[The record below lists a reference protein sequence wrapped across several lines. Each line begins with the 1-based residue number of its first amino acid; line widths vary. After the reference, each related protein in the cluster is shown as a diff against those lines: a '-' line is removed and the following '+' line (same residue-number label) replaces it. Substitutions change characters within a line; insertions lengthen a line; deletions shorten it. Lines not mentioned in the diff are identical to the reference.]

1 MKAHA
6 GMMEVVDLMCV
17 RGTRRLFQNLSFAQS
32 AGELLYV
39 HGPNG
44 SGKTTLLRTLCGLA
58 LPESGEV
65 RWRGQNIRGLGEEY
79 YSEMSYVGHLNGVK
93 DELTAFENLQMAG
106 RLSGVENCDE
116 LAVQALQRLELSACA
131 ELPGKVLSQ
140 GQKRRVALARLL
152 MVQRTLW
159 IMDEPFNAL
168 DIKAV
173 AMIQDILIEHLDNG
187 GMAVLTTHQEVEIT
201 AHRARHIR
209 LGS

>member
-1 MKAHA
+1 ML
-6 GMMEVVDLMCV
+6 EVVDLVCE
-17 RGTRRLFQNLSFAQS
+17 RGERRLFQDLSFTLS

-58 LPESGEV
+58 MPEAGEV
-65 RWRGQNIRGLGEEY
+65 RWKGQNIRRLDEEY
-79 YSEMSYVGHLNGVK
+79 HREMAYVGHLNGVK
-93 DELTAFENLQMAG
+93 DELTAFENLRVVG
-106 RLSGVENCDE
+106 RLNGVAASEE
-116 LAVQALQRLELSACA
+116 RALEALRRLELTACA

-152 MVQRTLW
+152 LAPMALW

-168 DIKAV
+168 DVKAV
-173 AMIQDILIEHLDNG
+173 GMIQGVLSEHLDNG
-187 GMAVLTTHQEVEIT
+187 GMVVLTTHQEVEIIS
-201 AHRARHIR
+201 HRARHVH

>member
-1 MKAHA
+1 
-6 GMMEVVDLMCV
+6 MMEVVDLVCA
-17 RGTRRLFQNLSFAQS
+17 RGERRLFQDLSFSQA

-58 LPESGEV
+58 LPEAGEI
-65 RWRGQNIRGLGEEY
+65 RWRGENIRRLGEDY
-79 YSEMSYVGHLNGVK
+79 HREMAYVGHLNGVK
-93 DELTAFENLQMAG
+93 DELTAFENLRVMAQ
-106 RLSGVENCDE
+106 LSVADDCDE
-116 LAVQALQRLELSACA
+116 RAMAALQRLELSACA

-152 MVQRTLW
+152 LAPRTLW

-168 DIKAV
+168 DVKAV
-173 AMIQDILIEHLDNG
+173 ATIQDILIEHLDNG
-187 GMAVLTTHQEVEIT
+187 GMAILTTHQEVEIT
-201 AHRARHIR
+201 ADRARHIR

>member
-1 MKAHA
+1 
-6 GMMEVVDLMCV
+6 MMEVVDLVCV
-17 RGTRRLFQNLSFAQS
+17 RGERRLIQDLNFTQT

-58 LPESGEV
+58 LPEAGEI
-65 RWRGQNIRGLGEEY
+65 RWRGRNIRRLGEDY
-79 YSEMSYVGHLNGVK
+79 YREMVYVGHLNGVK
-93 DELTAFENLQMAG
+93 DELTAFENLRVAG
-106 RLSGVENCDE
+106 QLSGMDGCDE
-116 LAVQALQRLELSACA
+116 RAVAALQRMDLSACA

-152 MVQRTLW
+152 LAPRTLW

-168 DIKAV
+168 DVKAV
-173 AMIQDILIEHLDNG
+173 ALIQDILIEHLDNG

>member
-1 MKAHA
+1 ML
-6 GMMEVVDLMCV
+6 EVVDLVCV
-17 RGTRRLFQNLSFAQS
+17 RGERRLFQDLSFTLA

-58 LPESGEV
+58 LPEAGEI
-65 RWRGQNIRGLGEEY
+65 RWRGQSIRRLKEEY
-79 YSEMSYVGHLNGVK
+79 HREMTYVGHLNGVK
-93 DELTAFENLQMAG
+93 DELTAFENLRVVG
-106 RLSGVENCDE
+106 SLNGVDASEE
-116 LAVQALQRLELSACA
+116 RALHALQRMELSACA

-152 MVQRTLW
+152 LAPRVLW

-168 DIKAV
+168 DVKAV
-173 AMIQDILIEHLDNG
+173 GMIQTVLSEHLDNG
-187 GMAVLTTHQEVEIT
+187 GMVVLTTHQEVEIINY
-201 AHRARHIR
+201 RARHIH

>member
-1 MKAHA
+1 
-6 GMMEVVDLMCV
+6 MMEVVDLECV
-17 RGTRRLFQNLSFAQS
+17 RGGRRLFQDLNFTQA

-58 LPESGEV
+58 LPEAGEV
-65 RWRGQNIRGLGEEY
+65 RWRGQNIRRLGEEY
-79 YSEMSYVGHLNGVK
+79 HREMAYVGHLNGVK
-93 DELTAFENLQMAG
+93 DELTAFENLRVLG
-106 RLSGVENCDE
+106 RLSGADACDE
-116 LAVQALQRLELSACA
+116 RAVAALQRLELSGCA

-152 MVQRTLW
+152 LAPKALW

-168 DIKAV
+168 DVKAV
-173 AMIQDILIEHLDNG
+173 AMIQDILSEHLDNG
-187 GMAVLTTHQEVEIT
+187 GMVILTTHQEVEIT

-209 LGS
+209 LGN

>member
-1 MKAHA
+1 ML
-6 GMMEVVDLMCV
+6 EVVDLVCV
-17 RGTRRLFQNLSFAQS
+17 RGARRLFQDLSFTQS
-32 AGELLYV
+32 AGELVYV

-44 SGKTTLLRTLCGLA
+44 SGKTTLLRTLCGLV
-58 LPESGEV
+58 LPDSGEV
-65 RWRGQNIRGLGEEY
+65 RWRGQGIRRLKEEY
-79 YSEMSYVGHLNGVK
+79 HREMAYVGHLNGVK

-106 RLSGVENCDE
+106 QLAGVKTGGERAE
-116 LAVQALQRLELSACA
+116 AALQRLELTACA

-152 MVQRTLW
+152 LAPKALW

-168 DIKAV
+168 DAKAV
-173 AMIQDILIEHLDNG
+173 GMIQNILSEHLDGG
-187 GMAVLTTHQEVEIT
+187 GMVILTTHQEVEIT

>member
-1 MKAHA
+1 
-6 GMMEVVDLMCV
+6 MMEVVDLVCA
-17 RGTRRLFQNLSFAQS
+17 RGERRLFQDLSFSQA

-58 LPESGEV
+58 LPEAGEI
-65 RWRGQNIRGLGEEY
+65 RWRGENIRRLGEDY
-79 YSEMSYVGHLNGVK
+79 HREMAYVGHLNGVK
-93 DELTAFENLQMAG
+93 DELTAFENLRVMAQLAG
-106 RLSGVENCDE
+106 ADDCDE
-116 LAVQALQRLELSACA
+116 RAMAALQRLELGACA

-152 MVQRTLW
+152 LAPRTLW

-168 DIKAV
+168 DVKAV
-173 AMIQDILIEHLDNG
+173 ATIQDVLIEHLDNG
-187 GMAVLTTHQEVEIT
+187 GMAILTTHQEVEIT
-201 AHRARHIR
+201 ADRARHIR

>member
-1 MKAHA
+1 
-6 GMMEVVDLMCV
+6 MMEVVDLECV
-17 RGTRRLFQNLSFAQS
+17 RGGRRLFHGLNFTQT

-58 LPESGEV
+58 LPEAGEI
-65 RWRGQNIRGLGEEY
+65 RWRGQSIRRLGEEY
-79 YSEMSYVGHLNGVK
+79 HREMAYVGHLNGVK
-93 DELTAFENLQMAG
+93 DDLTAFENLKVMGQ
-106 RLSGVENCDE
+106 LSGVDACEE
-116 LAVQALQRLELSACA
+116 RAMAALQRLELGGCA

-152 MVQRTLW
+152 LAPRAMW

-168 DIKAV
+168 DVKAV
-173 AMIQDILIEHLDNG
+173 AMIQDILSEHLDNG
-187 GMAVLTTHQEVEIT
+187 GMVILTTHQEVEIT

>member
-1 MKAHA
+1 
-6 GMMEVVDLMCV
+6 MMEVVDLECV
-17 RGTRRLFQNLSFAQS
+17 RGGRSLFQDLSFTQA

-58 LPESGEV
+58 LPESGEI
-65 RWRGQNIRGLGEEY
+65 RWRGQNIRRLGEDY
-79 YSEMSYVGHLNGVK
+79 HREMAYVGHLNGVK
-93 DELTAFENLQMAG
+93 DELTAFENLRMVG
-106 RLSGVENCDE
+106 KLSGADDCEE
-116 LAVQALQRLELSACA
+116 RAMAALLRLELSGCA

-140 GQKRRVALARLL
+140 GQKRRVALARLML
-152 MVQRTLW
+152 APRSLW

-168 DIKAV
+168 DVKAV
-173 AMIQDILIEHLDNG
+173 AMIQDVLSEHLDNG
-187 GMAVLTTHQEVEIT
+187 GMVILTTHQEVEIT

>member
-1 MKAHA
+1 ML
-6 GMMEVVDLMCV
+6 EVVDLVCV
-17 RGTRRLFQNLSFAQS
+17 RGTRRLFEDLSFTQT

-58 LPESGEV
+58 LPEAGEI
-65 RWRGQNIRGLGEEY
+65 RWRGQSIRRLGEEY
-79 YSEMSYVGHLNGVK
+79 HREMAYVGHLNGVK
-93 DELTAFENLQMAG
+93 DELTAFENLRVAG
-106 RLSGVENCDE
+106 Q
-116 LAVQALQRLELSACA
+116 LAGINAGEAQAEAALQRLELSACA

-152 MVQRTLW
+152 LAARALW

-168 DIKAV
+168 DTKAV
-173 AMIQDILIEHLDNG
+173 GMIQAILSEHLDNG
-187 GMAVLTTHQEVEIT
+187 GMVILTTHQEVEIT
-201 AHRARHIR
+201 ARRARHIR